1 MFIAPP
7 FLLLIAIACSYL
19 VSMMFPGLQY
29 DGLTL
34 SLFGLM
40 LITSGVMLFVWGART
55 LHAHK
60 TTLHP
65 RRKPIKLVMRG
76 PYGYTRNPIYLGF
89 LLVTVGTSLLFAN
102 VLAFVG
108 PVLFFAFVSTF
119 IIPFEEDMLSRKFG
133 KSYHSY
139 RRKTRR
145 WV

>member
-19 VSMMFPGLQY
+19 VSILFPALQY
-29 DGLTL
+29 DGLNI

-40 LITSGVMLFVWGART
+40 LITSGVMLFVWGAHT
-55 LHAHK
+55 LRRHK

-65 RRKPIKLVMRG
+65 RRKPSKLVVRG
-76 PYGYTRNPIYLGF
+76 PYGYSRNPIYLGF
-89 LLVTVGTSLLFAN
+89 LLITVGTSLLFAN

-133 KSYHSY
+133 KTYHSY
-139 RRKTRR
+139 RKQTRR